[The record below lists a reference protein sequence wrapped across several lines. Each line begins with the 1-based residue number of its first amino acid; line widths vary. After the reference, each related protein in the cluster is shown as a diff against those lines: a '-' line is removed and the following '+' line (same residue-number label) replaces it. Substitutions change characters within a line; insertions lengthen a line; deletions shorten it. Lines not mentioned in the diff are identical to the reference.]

1 MAKRVFWQKPKLRT
15 DEDEGIDR
23 SVTWL
28 ELFYD
33 LVFVVVI
40 AGLAHELSVHPEFSR
55 LPVFLFSMLPVWLV
69 WNGFTYY
76 EERFETEGFENRLA
90 TFLMMVGVAGLAVFS
105 HDSLGENY
113 RGFAGTYLIVR
124 GFIIL
129 LWIRAGLHNR
139 IFLRSSLRFTLGYV
153 TCLALVTVS
162 FFRPEGERMIWWGLG
177 LLAEVIGP
185 WLTVGETVRLP
196 AFSSDKLPERFGLMV
211 IIVLGESVAGA
222 IRGIAGEGHVS
233 LPGALRGVLGLMLGF
248 MAWWL
253 YFDFIG
259 RRRPHREK
267 VVASWF
273 WSYLHLPLVIVTAV
287 MGAML
292 APIVTGDGDTAAA
305 ILAMAA
311 GSFLIILAALELT
324 LKQTED
330 EPTHRVISPLIKT
343 ITGAAALLIAS
354 VHASFSIPL
363 FLALLAALMWVNA
376 GYGLWVWFT
385 QEVDRS
391 GGSSPAT

>member
-1 MAKRVFWQKPKLRT
+1 MTKRVFWQRPVLRT

-23 SVTWL
+23 AVTWL

-55 LPVFLFSMLPVWLV
+55 LPAFVFSMLPVWLI

-76 EERFETEGFENRLA
+76 AERFETEGFESRLV
-90 TFLMMVGVAGLAVFS
+90 TFIMMAGVAGLAVFS

-113 RGFAGTYLIVR
+113 HGFAGMYLVVR

-139 IFLRSSLRFTLGYV
+139 IFLRSSARFTLGYV
-153 TCLALVTVS
+153 TCLFLVVVS

-177 LLAEVIGP
+177 LFAEVIGP
-185 WLTVGETVRLP
+185 WLTIGETERLP
-196 AFSSDKLPERFGLMV
+196 AFSRNKLPERFGLMV

-233 LPGALRGVLGLMLGF
+233 LIGALLGVLGLMLGF

-259 RRRPHREK
+259 RRRPPRGK
-267 VVASWF
+267 VFTSWL
-273 WSYLHLPLVIVTAV
+273 WSYLHPPLVIVIAV

-292 APIVTGDGDTAAA
+292 APIVTGDTDTAPL
-305 ILAMAA
+305 ILAVAA
-311 GSFLIILAALELT
+311 GSFLIVLAFLELT
-324 LKQTED
+324 LEHTKD
-330 EPTHRVISPLIKT
+330 EPTHRVISPLLKALT
-343 ITGAAALLIAS
+343 GCAAFLITS
-354 VHASFSIPL
+354 VHESFSIPV
-363 FLALLAALMWVNA
+363 FMTLLVALMWVNA

-385 QEVDRS
+385 QDLD
-391 GGSSPAT
+391 GGS

>member
-1 MAKRVFWQKPKLRT
+1 MTRRVFWQRPALRT

-23 SVTWL
+23 AVTWL

-40 AGLAHELSVHPEFSR
+40 AGLAHELSIHPEFSQ
-55 LPVFLFSMLPVWLV
+55 LPVFLFSMLPVWLI

-76 EERFETEGFENRLA
+76 AERFETEGFENRLV
-90 TFLMMVGVAGLAVFS
+90 TFVMIAGVAGLAVFS

-113 RGFAGTYLIVR
+113 QGFAGTYLMVR
-124 GFIIL
+124 GFIIF

-139 IFLRSSLRFTLGYV
+139 MFLRSSARFTLGYII
-153 TCLALVTVS
+153 CLILVVVS

-177 LLAEVIGP
+177 VLAEVIGP
-185 WLTVGETVRLP
+185 WLTVGETERLP
-196 AFSSDKLPERFGLMV
+196 AFSHNKLPERFGLMV

-222 IRGIAGEGHVS
+222 IRGIAGEGQVS
-233 LPGALRGVLGLMLGF
+233 LPGALLGVLGLMLGF
-248 MAWWL
+248 MAWCL

-259 RRRPHREK
+259 RRRPPRGK
-267 VVASWF
+267 VFSSWL

-292 APIVTGDGDTAAA
+292 APIVTRDADTASQ
-305 ILAMAA
+305 ILSVAV

-324 LKQTED
+324 LKYTDD
-330 EPTHRVISPLIKT
+330 EPTHRILSPLLKVL
-343 ITGAAALLIAS
+343 TGCAALLMAPAHES
-354 VHASFSIPL
+354 LAIPV
-363 FLALLAALMWVNA
+363 FMMLLVAVMWVNA
-376 GYGLWVWFT
+376 GYGLWIWFT
-385 QEVDRS
+385 QDLDSRPL
-391 GGSSPAT
+391 PADAD